1 MESGIKNENHKN
13 ENIGLSPDF
22 PLRRRRELLMNEP
35 IIGWIGL
42 GKMGAPMCEHLLN
55 AGYSLLIFD
64 MNKQAVAACAARGAR
79 ACDSIAELGQGADIV
94 ISMLPDDSALIN
106 VGAQVL
112 NHMVAGKIF
121 ADMSTVSPEASAI
134 ICASASAGGIDYVC
148 APVSGSTELARS
160 AMLTVFASGG
170 KTACTALAPVFAT
183 FASTCYQVGSAH
195 QARYLKLAINHM
207 VGSTAALMG
216 EALALGRKGDVDWD
230 VLLDVMASSVIASP
244 LVKYKIDTL
253 KARNFTPAFTAAQ
266 MLKDMGL
273 VTSAGKRS
281 GVPMPL
287 ADRVYTYFQDYAQH
301 SPQNDF
307 FGVLEDVEAQ
317 SGLQPLE
324 RTTR

>member
-1 MESGIKNENHKN
+1 
-13 ENIGLSPDF
+13 
-22 PLRRRRELLMNEP
+22 MNAP
-35 IIGWIGL
+35 VIGWIGL
-42 GKMGAPMCEHLLN
+42 GKMGTPMCEHLLD
-55 AGYSLLIFD
+55 AGYCLLIFD
-64 MNKQAVAACAARGAR
+64 MNKQAVEACAARGAQP
-79 ACDSIAELGQGADIV
+79 CESIAELGQRADIV

-112 NHMVAGKIF
+112 SHMAAGKIF
-121 ADMSTVSPEASAI
+121 ADMSTVSPEASATI
-134 ICASASAGGIDYVC
+134 AASATAGGIDYVC
-148 APVSGSTELARS
+148 APVSGSTELARK
-160 AMLTVFASGG
+160 AMLTVFASGA
-170 KTACTALAPVFAT
+170 KPACTALEPIFAT
-183 FASTCYQVGSAH
+183 FAARCYQVGSAH

-230 VLLDVMASSVIASP
+230 VLLEVMASSVIASP

-253 KARNFTPAFTAAQ
+253 KARNFAPAFTAAQ

-273 VTSAGKRS
+273 VTSAGKHS
-281 GVPMPL
+281 GVSMPL
-287 ADRVYTYFQDYAQH
+287 ADRVYTYFQDYARH

-317 SGLQPLE
+317 SDLQPLE